1 MASCDFSTRLYTYD
15 DVVDDVELDFFKL
28 AEEDLQLKVIK
39 GYTSCSLIK
48 KKKPYFYTY
57 TFYKLGGISSRTI
70 IKAKTR
76 SVYSVF
82 VSFKSFILFNM

>member
-48 KKKPYFYTY
+48 KKAIFLYIHF
-57 TFYKLGGISSRTI
+57 L
-70 IKAKTR
+70 
-76 SVYSVF
+76 
-82 VSFKSFILFNM
+82 